1 MQGVLLLKVSDSHI
15 GGSICEQKL
24 RTVGLHNPPLHF
36 CSGLPPSVPIEIVLK
51 SAHLTLI

>member
-24 RTVGLHNPPLHF
+24 RTVGLHNPP
-36 CSGLPPSVPIEIVLK
+36 CI
-51 SAHLTLI
+51 SALAFHLQYL